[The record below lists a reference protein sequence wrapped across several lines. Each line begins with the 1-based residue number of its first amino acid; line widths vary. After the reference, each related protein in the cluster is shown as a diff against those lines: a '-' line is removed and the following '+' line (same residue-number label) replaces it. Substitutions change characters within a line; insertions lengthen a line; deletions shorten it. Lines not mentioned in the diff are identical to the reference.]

1 MDPHHLRSALG
12 RLTEFARR
20 YERLF
25 GRPELGRHARVYLRG
40 LLGGAGRKS
49 VEPVALEEGVPVR
62 TLQHFVG
69 QARWRDERVLA
80 EHQRHVSETLGR
92 AHGVLVLD
100 SSGFP
105 KQGRHSVGVA
115 RQWCGNLGKE
125 DNCQVGVF
133 LGYASER
140 GHTLLDRRL
149 YLPRAWAQDR
159 ERRIEAHVP
168 DVVSFKPGWELAWE
182 MVLEARRRDVPH
194 AWVTGDEEFGKSYPL
209 ADQLHAY
216 GQAYVFE
223 VPTTYAVY
231 DEPPRF
237 RKAFKRKTGR
247 PAGKP
252 GVVGLDINT
261 GKEIWR
267 YNSVAPATCS
277 VPSGRCSTGF
287 AAAASAI
294 PGVVFAGGGD
304 GWMHAFEA
312 KTGKI
317 IWEYDTAQQVDTV
330 NGIQGAYGGG
340 DADATLQ
347 RIGRQADL
355 TITKTVDK
363 PYPQFTVLPGDAMTY
378 TIVVANA
385 TGDTVGNV
393 VVTDNLPDLKAA
405 IYQSDTGGCVVS
417 TPTTLTCNL
426 GDMAA
431 LELIQVGSVG
441 YSQLLGLGL
450 AERKV
455 RACNARG
462 VFDDTM
468 AEWNVA
474 MMVNLARDL
483 RGMVRNQE
491 HGVWHRAAPFQQG
504 VRGRVV
510 GLWGY
515 GGVGRE
521 TARLAKALGLAVHAM
536 TRRGAGPAAAGFCS
550 VGSGMSFFWGCWHE

>member
-1 MDPHHLRSALG
+1 MDTHHLRSALG

-25 GRPELGRHARVYLRG
+25 GRPELGHHARVYLRG

-92 AHGVLVLD
+92 PGGVLVLD

-149 YLPRAWAQDR
+149 YLPRAWAQDP

-168 DVVSFKPGWELAWE
+168 DVVAFKPGWELAWE
-182 MVLEARRRDVPH
+182 MVLEARRRGVPH

-237 RKAFKRKTGR
+237 RKAFKRQTGR

-252 GVVGLDINT
+252 GVVGGLKPQTAATVIQALGPKEWERYRVRDGEKGPLEVEATRVQVWLSRDLMPGRPAWLVATRTRGPKPERKFFLAECSWRMSLEEILRAAFSRWSIEQCFLQGKQELGMDQYETRSWAGWHHHMTMVILAHHFLVLERGKGGKKGGGIHGRGGRPGLASAARTRARST
-261 GKEIWR
+261 GK
-267 YNSVAPATCS
+267 A
-277 VPSGRCSTGF
+277 
-287 AAAASAI
+287 
-294 PGVVFAGGGD
+294 
-304 GWMHAFEA
+304 
-312 KTGKI
+312 
-317 IWEYDTAQQVDTV
+317 
-330 NGIQGAYGGG
+330 
-340 DADATLQ
+340 L
-347 RIGRQADL
+347 QADSL
-355 TITKTVDK
+355 SHPRT
-363 PYPQFTVLPGDAMTY
+363 Q
-378 TIVVANA
+378 
-385 TGDTVGNV
+385 
-393 VVTDNLPDLKAA
+393 
-405 IYQSDTGGCVVS
+405 
-417 TPTTLTCNL
+417 
-426 GDMAA
+426 
-431 LELIQVGSVG
+431 
-441 YSQLLGLGL
+441 
-450 AERKV
+450 
-455 RACNARG
+455 
-462 VFDDTM
+462 
-468 AEWNVA
+468 
-474 MMVNLARDL
+474 
-483 RGMVRNQE
+483 
-491 HGVWHRAAPFQQG
+491 
-504 VRGRVV
+504 
-510 GLWGY
+510 
-515 GGVGRE
+515 
-521 TARLAKALGLAVHAM
+521 
-536 TRRGAGPAAAGFCS
+536 AGPSIALPT
-550 VGSGMSFFWGCWHE
+550 GSPSQTTSEASRMNPVPDVA